1 MKHYSKSSILARD
14 LGYELFTLLRTYRGE
29 VASEIARDA
38 EQRIFELFNAYGNIV
53 SAGFTP
59 CEVKPLYHD
68 SDDVM
73 LIFNCMGRLYEKYGF
88 AEIKEAPGLAAVV
101 DLLLKKGVSLEQ
113 ILQDM

>member
-14 LGYELFTLLRTYRGE
+14 LGYELFSLIRTYKTE
-29 VASEIARDA
+29 LDPEIALVA

-68 SDDVM
+68 SDDIVLM
-73 LIFNCMGRLYEKYGF
+73 FNCMDRLYEKYGF

-101 DLLLKKGVSLEQ
+101 DILLKKGVSLEQ

>member
-1 MKHYSKSSILARD
+1 M
-14 LGYELFTLLRTYRGE
+14 GYELFSLIRTYKTE
-29 VASEIARDA
+29 LDPEIAIVA

-59 CEVKPLYHD
+59 CEVKPLYHNTD
-68 SDDVM
+68 GFS

-101 DLLLKKGVSLEQ
+101 DVLLK
-113 ILQDM
+113 

>member
-1 MKHYSKSSILARD
+1 MKHYSKSSILAKD
-14 LGYELFTLLRTYRGE
+14 LGIELVNLIRTYRAE
-29 VASEIARDA
+29 LEPENARDT

-53 SAGFTP
+53 SAGFTG
-59 CEVKPLYHD
+59 EVKNLYHD
-68 SDDVM
+68 TDDIVLM
-73 LIFNCMGRLYEKYGF
+73 FNCMDRLYEKYGF